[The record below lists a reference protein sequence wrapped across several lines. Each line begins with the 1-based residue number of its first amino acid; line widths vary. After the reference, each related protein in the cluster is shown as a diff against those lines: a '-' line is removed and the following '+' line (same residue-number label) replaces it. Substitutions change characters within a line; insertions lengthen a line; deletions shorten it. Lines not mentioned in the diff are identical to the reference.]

1 MPRGGAR
8 PFFWRGREMATKGG
22 RKTCEGCKRWKD
34 VRDKMRIAELL
45 AQAADNFSTV
55 KNGEFKPSLAEYLKL
70 VQLEK
75 EFEEEEVR
83 EIKVKWVEPSVR
95 KKSK

>member
-1 MPRGGAR
+1 
-8 PFFWRGREMATKGG
+8 MATKGG
-22 RKTCEGCKRWKD
+22 VMTCQGCKRWKD

-45 AQAADNFSTV
+45 AKAAENFTA
-55 KNGEFKPSLAEYLKL
+55 GEVDSKFKPSLAEYLKL

-83 EIKVKWVEPSVR
+83 EIRVKWVEPTEL
-95 KKSK
+95 KKSR

>member
-1 MPRGGAR
+1 
-8 PFFWRGREMATKGG
+8 MATRVV

-45 AQAADNFSTV
+45 ATAAENFTAGNV
-55 KNGEFKPSLAEYLKL
+55 DKNFKPSMAEYLKL

-83 EIKVKWVEPSVR
+83 EIKIKWVEPPLKR
-95 KKSK
+95 KKLK